1 MSLKLKPTLE
11 EIQDIISSGQG
22 NTIPIYAE
30 LEADFLT
37 PVSAYLKV
45 ADRCDY
51 SFLFESVEGGEN
63 ISRYSFIGSGKFVV
77 SCNKEKH
84 AQDPCLHV
92 DPYKLIKVGGKEK
105 VQGDPLIPIQK
116 ELEKIKY
123 VKIPG
128 LPSFTGKKTRYN

>member
-11 EIQDIISSGQG
+11 EVQSIVASNQG

-63 ISRYSFIGSGKFVV
+63 ISRYSFIG
-77 SCNKEKH
+77 
-84 AQDPCLHV
+84 A
-92 DPYKLIKVGGKEK
+92 DPYKLIKTGVKEAH
-105 VQGDPLIPIQK
+105 QGDPLIPIQK
-116 ELEKIKY
+116 ELESIRY
-123 VKIPG
+123 VNIPG
-128 LPSFTGKKTRYN
+128 LPSFTGLSAK

>member
-11 EIQDIISSGQG
+11 EVQAIVSAGKG

-63 ISRYSFIGSGKFVV
+63 ISRYSFIGSGKIVHI
-77 SCNKEKH
+77 S
-84 AQDPCLHV
+84 
-92 DPYKLIKVGGKEK
+92 
-105 VQGDPLIPIQK
+105 
-116 ELEKIKY
+116 
-123 VKIPG
+123 
-128 LPSFTGKKTRYN
+128 

>member
-11 EIQDIISSGQG
+11 EVQAIVSSGQG

-63 ISRYSFIGSGKFVV
+63 ISRYSFIGSGTVRQNNV
-77 SCNKEKH
+77 CAICSIESNPRSLQAH
-84 AQDPCLHV
+84 SSGPQ
-92 DPYKLIKVGGKEK
+92 
-105 VQGDPLIPIQK
+105 
-116 ELEKIKY
+116 
-123 VKIPG
+123 
-128 LPSFTGKKTRYN
+128 

>member
-1 MSLKLKPTLE
+1 MIISLVPLFLFFFSFKKKLAQHPLFHLKNMSLKLKPTLE
-11 EIQDIISSGQG
+11 EVQAIVSSGQG

-63 ISRYSFIGSGKFVV
+63 ISRYSFIGSGNVCSESV
-77 SCNKEKH
+77 
-84 AQDPCLHV
+84 
-92 DPYKLIKVGGKEK
+92 
-105 VQGDPLIPIQK
+105 
-116 ELEKIKY
+116 
-123 VKIPG
+123 
-128 LPSFTGKKTRYN
+128 